1 MIKRIK
7 YMILILLSFFVL
19 KMDVNAGSLSIWAS
33 ASNIEVGSKVTI
45 SVNAKNVA
53 GTFNVTS
60 SNNSVLSG
68 GVTGEWLEDD
78 TYTYTFTAKAEGKAT
93 ITVLAVDAADFDT
106 NGGFTGAKSV
116 TLNVVAKKQES
127 SSGSSGGNSSS
138 KPSTGGATSKPST
151 GGTTADKKE
160 YSSDNTLKSLTIEG
174 YNLEP
179 KFNKDT
185 TEYNLTVDEKV
196 EKINVKAE
204 PNHNKA
210 SVKGCGEINLSSG
223 ENIIEI
229 KVTAENGNDK
239 IYKIIVNVADL
250 NPIKVKIAGNE
261 YTIVKKNNDLIEKL
275 DYYEEVIINIDGQE
289 VVAYE
294 NIKTNVTLVLLK
306 DKDNKIGYYV
316 FDKYK
321 NNYIEY
327 DYIVVGGVTFQLL
340 ESSEKLKNYKKYNL
354 EIQDKKIDYFKI
366 KGSHK
371 VGLIY
376 GTNVK
381 TGNTG
386 YYVYDK
392 FEDTLSKYY
401 NEEINIYKE
410 EVKKYKSYLM
420 FTLGGFAFI
429 SIILIINSIKNSKK
443 KLKNRYNF

>member
-7 YMILILLSFFVL
+7 YILLVMFAFL
-19 KMDVNAGSLSIWAS
+19 AFKLEVNAGSLSIWAS
-33 ASNIEVGSKVTI
+33 ASNIEVGSKVTV
-45 SVNAKNVA
+45 SVNAKNIA

-78 TYTYTFTAKAEGKAT
+78 TYTYIFTAKTEGKAT

-106 NGGFTGAKSV
+106 DGGFAGAKSV
-116 TLNVVAKKQES
+116 TLNVVAKKQAP
-127 SSGSSGGNSSS
+127 SSGSLGGNSS
-138 KPSTGGATSKPST
+138 SKPST

-160 YSSDNTLKSLTIEG
+160 YSNDNNLKSLTIDG
-174 YNLEP
+174 YDLEP

-185 TEYNLTVDEKV
+185 IEYKLTVDEKV

-204 PNHNKA
+204 ANHDKA

-223 ENIIEI
+223 ENTIEI

-239 IYKIIVNVADL
+239 IYKIIVNVTDL
-250 NPIKVKIAGNE
+250 NPIKVKVGNDE
-261 YTIVKKNNDLIEKL
+261 YTIVKKNNELIEKL
-275 DYYEEVIINIDGQE
+275 DYYEEVVLNIEEQE

-321 NNYIEY
+321 NTYVEYNYIL
-327 DYIVVGGVTFQLL
+327 VGGVNLQLL
-340 ESSEKLKNYKKYNL
+340 DSNEELKNYKRYDL

-366 KGSHK
+366 KGRHK

-392 FEDTLSKYY
+392 NEDTLSKYY
-401 NEEINIYKE
+401 NEEINIYKDE
-410 EVKKYKSYLM
+410 SRKYKSYLV
-420 FTLGGFAFI
+420 FTLGGFALI
-429 SIILIINSIKNSKK
+429 SIIVIINSLKKSKSNK
-443 KLKNRYNF
+443 KIDIIFRKKV

>member
-7 YMILILLSFFVL
+7 YIVL
-19 KMDVNAGSLSIWAS
+19 VMVAFMMFKSDVNAGSLSIWAS
-33 ASNIEVGSKVTI
+33 ASNIEVGSKVTV

-68 GVTGEWLEDD
+68 GVTGEWMEDD

-106 NGGFTGAKSV
+106 DGGFTGAKSV
-116 TLNVVAKKQES
+116 TLNVVAKKQS
-127 SSGSSGGNSSS
+127 SSGGSSGSGSS
-138 KPSTGGATSKPST
+138 KPSTGGNNST

-160 YSSDNTLKSLTIEG
+160 YSSDNTLKSLSIEG
-174 YNLEP
+174 YDIEP

-185 TEYNLTVDEKV
+185 TEYKLTVDEKV
-196 EKINVKAE
+196 EKINVRAE
-204 PNHNKA
+204 VNHNKA
-210 SVKGCGEINLSSG
+210 SVKGTGEINLSSG
-223 ENIIEI
+223 ENTIEV

-239 IYKIIVNVADL
+239 IYKIIVNVTDL
-250 NPIKVKIAGNE
+250 NPIKVKVGSDE

-275 DYYEEVIINIDGQE
+275 DYYEEVVLNIEEQE

-306 DKDNKIGYYV
+306 DKDNKINYYI

-321 NNYIEY
+321 NTYIEY
-327 DYIVVGGVTFQLL
+327 NYISVGGITLQLL
-340 ESSEKLKNYKKYNL
+340 DNDNELKNYKRYDL
-354 EIQDKKIDYFKI
+354 ELQDNKINYYKI

-381 TGNTG
+381 SGNTG

-392 FEDTLSKYY
+392 NEDTLSKYY
-401 NEEINIYKE
+401 DEEINIYKE
-410 EVKKYKSYLM
+410 EATRYKSYLM
-420 FTLGGFAFI
+420 FTLGGIALV
-429 SIILIINSIKNSKK
+429 SIILIINSIQKSKK
-443 KLKNRYNF
+443 KRKNRYNF

>member
-7 YMILILLSFFVL
+7 YILLVMFAFMMFKTEV
-19 KMDVNAGSLSIWAS
+19 KAGSLSIWAS
-33 ASNIEVGSKVTI
+33 ASNIEVGSKVTV

-68 GVTGEWLEDD
+68 GVTGEWLESD
-78 TYTYTFTAKAEGKAT
+78 TYTYTFTAKAVGKAT
-93 ITVLAVDAADFDT
+93 ITVLAVDVADFDT

-116 TLNVVAKKQES
+116 TLNVVAKKQTP
-127 SSGSSGGNSSS
+127 SGGSA
-138 KPSTGGATSKPST
+138 GGTTTKPST

-160 YSSDNTLKSLTIEG
+160 YSSDNNLKSLSIEG
-174 YNLEP
+174 YDLEP
-179 KFNKDT
+179 IFNKDT
-185 TEYNLTVDEKV
+185 TEYKLTVDENI

-204 PNHNKA
+204 ANHDKA
-210 SVKGCGEINLSSG
+210 SVKGIGEVNLTSG
-223 ENIIEI
+223 ENTIEV
-229 KVTAENGNDK
+229 KVIAENGNEK
-239 IYKIIVNVADL
+239 IYKIIVNVTDL
-250 NPIKVKIAGNE
+250 NPIKVNVGNDE

-275 DYYEEVIINIDGQE
+275 DYYEEVVLNISDQE

-294 NIKTNVTLVLLK
+294 NTKTNVTLVLLK
-306 DKDNKIGYYV
+306 DKDNKINYYI

-321 NNYIEY
+321 NTYLEYNYIS
-327 DYIVVGGVTFQLL
+327 VGGITLQLL
-340 ESSEKLKNYKKYNL
+340 DNNEELKNFKKYEL
-354 EIQDKKIDYFKI
+354 ELQDKKIDYYKI

-381 TGNTG
+381 NGNTG

-392 FEDTLSKYY
+392 NEDTLSKYY
-401 NEEINIYKE
+401 DEEVNVYKE

-420 FTLGGFAFI
+420 ITLGGIALI
-429 SIILIINSIKNSKK
+429 SIVIIIISLKK
-443 KLKNRYNF
+443 SRTQRKHRYNF

>member
-106 NGGFTGAKSV
+106 DGGFTGAKSV
-116 TLNVVAKKQES
+116 TLNVVAKKQTS

-138 KPSTGGATSKPST
+138 KPSTGSGASKPST

-179 KFNKDT
+179 MFNKDSL
-185 TEYNLTVDEKV
+185 EYKLTVDEKV
-196 EKINVKAE
+196 EKIVIKAE
-204 PNHNKA
+204 ANHNKA
-210 SVKGCGEINLSSG
+210 SIKGTGEINLSNG

-239 IYKIIVNVADL
+239 IYKIIVNVTDL
-250 NPIKVKIAGNE
+250 NPIKVKVGNVE
-261 YTIVKKNNDLIEKL
+261 YTIVKKNNDIIEKL

-294 NIKTNVTLVLLK
+294 NTKTNVTLVLLK
-306 DKDNKIGYYV
+306 DNENKIGYYV

-321 NNYIEY
+321 NNYLEY

-340 ESSEKLKNYKKYNL
+340 ESNEELENYKKYSL

-371 VGLIY
+371 IGLIY

-392 FEDTLSKYY
+392 NEDTLSNYY
-401 NEEINIYKE
+401 NEEVNIYKE

-420 FTLGGFAFI
+420 FMLGGVALI
-429 SIILIINSIKNSKK
+429 SIILIIKSLKKSKIKR
-443 KLKNRYNF
+443 KNKYNF

>member
-7 YMILILLSFFVL
+7 YILLVIFAFVIF
-19 KMDVNAGSLSIWAS
+19 KPEVNAGSLSIWAS
-33 ASNIEVGSKVTI
+33 ASNIEVGSKVTV

-68 GVTGEWLEDD
+68 GVTGEWMEDD
-78 TYTYTFTAKAEGKAT
+78 TYTFSFTAKTVGKAT

-106 NGGFTGAKSV
+106 DGGFTGAKSV
-116 TLNVVAKKQES
+116 TLNVVAKKQS
-127 SSGSSGGNSSS
+127 PSGGSSGGGT
-138 KPSTGGATSKPST
+138 STKPST

-160 YSSDNTLKSLTIEG
+160 YSSDNTLKSLSIEG

-185 TEYNLTVDEKV
+185 TEYKLTVDEAV

-204 PNHNKA
+204 SNHNKA
-210 SVKGCGEINLSSG
+210 SVKGIGEINLSSG
-223 ENIIEI
+223 ENTIEI

-239 IYKIIVNVADL
+239 IYKIIVNVTDL
-250 NPIKVKIAGNE
+250 NPIKVKVGSDE

-275 DYYEEVIINIDGQE
+275 DYYEEVVLNIEEQE

-294 NIKTNVTLVLLK
+294 NTKTNVTLVLLK
-306 DKDNKIGYYV
+306 DKDNKIKYYI

-321 NNYIEY
+321 NTYIEY
-327 DYIVVGGVTFQLL
+327 NYISVGGITLQLL
-340 ESSEKLKNYKKYNL
+340 DSNEELKNYKRYDL
-354 EIQDKKIDYFKI
+354 ELQDKKIDYYKI

-381 TGNTG
+381 NGNTG

-392 FEDTLSKYY
+392 NEDTLSKYY
-401 NEEINIYKE
+401 DEEIKIYKE
-410 EVKKYKSYLM
+410 EIKKYKSYLM
-420 FTLGGFAFI
+420 FTLGGIAFI
-429 SIILIINSIKNSKK
+429 SIILIIKSIQNNKK
-443 KLKNRYNF
+443 KVKNRYNF